1 MPTLFA
7 VMRAIDESPFFVVT
21 VMIFPE
27 LFGDAADLPLTS
39 DLLVDPC
46 KRIRPGFRNDSSGWD
61 IGTGRNVDGDRIVDG
76 GRDVSSSGIWV
87 IGLVVAAIEY
97 LLGTS

>member
-7 VMRAIDESPFFVVT
+7 VMRAIDEAPFFVVT
-21 VMIFPE
+21 VMICPE

-46 KRIRPGFRNDSSGWD
+46 KRIRPGFRSDSSGWD
-61 IGTGRNVDGDRIVDG
+61 IGRGRNM
-76 GRDVSSSGIWV
+76 SSSGIWS
-87 IGLVVAAIEY
+87 IGLVVATIEY